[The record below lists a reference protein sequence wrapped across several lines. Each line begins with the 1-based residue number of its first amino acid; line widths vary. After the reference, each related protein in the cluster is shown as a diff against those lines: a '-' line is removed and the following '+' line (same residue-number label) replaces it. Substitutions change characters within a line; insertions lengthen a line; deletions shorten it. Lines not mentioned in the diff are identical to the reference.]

1 MKRIG
6 SLVLLLGMITAA
18 CSSGSGDDQTPPT
31 DPLPSSSTATT
42 TTTTTVSETTEP
54 PPVEEFAVTSTLI
67 TEGEPVDVII
77 TCEGDGVSPP
87 IDISGLPAGT
97 VSMVVIMEDPDAPAG
112 VWDHWVVFDIEPTDS
127 IPQDATD
134 LGTLGANSWGDS
146 LYGGPCPPPGSG
158 PHRYVSTVYALD
170 ATLDLVPGSTKDDV
184 VDALDGKVLAQDVLT
199 GTFER

>member
-6 SLVLLLGMITAA
+6 SLVLLLGVVTAA
-18 CSSGSGDDQTPPT
+18 CSSGSGDDQVPPT
-31 DPLPSSSTATT
+31 NPPTSSSTATT
-42 TTTTTVSETTEP
+42 TSVSETTQP
-54 PPVEEFAVTSTLI
+54 PPVEDFAVTSALI
-67 TEGEPVDVII
+67 AEGEPVDVII

-87 IDISGLPAGT
+87 IDISGLPLDT
-97 VSMVVIMEDPDAPAG
+97 VSLVVIMEDPDAPAG

-134 LGTLGANSWGDS
+134 LGILGTNSWGDS

-170 ATLDLVPGSTKDDV
+170 ATLDLDPGSTKDDV
-184 VDALDGKVLAQDVLT
+184 VDALDGNVLAQDVLM